1 MGEYRELLI
10 EGAYGAFETDVNRAL
25 GQGVR
30 DSDYCAKLLWSAL
43 ANIIW
48 VHQER
53 GYEVSYSFRAA
64 GDLIAAIRQNGSYI
78 DWYCSSDVAR
88 VEHGLEDRMRI
99 MGWTWREATVND

>member
-1 MGEYRELLI
+1 MGEYRDLQT
-10 EGAYGAFETDVNRAL
+10 EGAYGAFEADVDAAL
-25 GQGVR
+25 GQGVI
-30 DSDYCAKLLWSAL
+30 DSEYCAKLLWSSL

-88 VEHGLEDRMRI
+88 VEEEVAVRLGAK
-99 MGWTWREATVND
+99 GWTWREATVHD